1 MNPYEK
7 INEVK
12 QAVVSLGYKDTVKVV
27 AVELDEDR
35 AQVILPDDGGEIG
48 IYGFSKHTFVD

>member
-48 IYGFSKHTFVD
+48 IYDFSKQTFVD